1 MNTVIT
7 SIAYLLQTNPDN
19 EVLVRQDMAVRCF
32 VPEYTE
38 KLIVAARKLK
48 KDGFKLGRMLAN
60 VGVRTDL
67 SVSDMLTYA
76 LITDNMSDVKTYLEA
91 VHNQDTDVAEMAADA
106 LAYVGIPDTKSIS
119 RIVND
124 LRDTA
129 SKAHRRKKNKRS
141 RDVAPHRRP
150 QLEEPDEE
158 DLLDEDY
165 PVEDGEQLVMTEV
178 IDDAVGVQLTIPG
191 ILD

>member
-7 SIAYLLQTNPDN
+7 SIAYLLQTNTDN
-19 EVLVRQDMAVRCF
+19 EDLIRQDMAVRCF

-48 KDGFKLGRMLAN
+48 KDSFKLGRMLAN

-67 SVSDMLTYA
+67 SISDMLTYA
-76 LITDNMSDVKTYLEA
+76 LITDNMSDVKAYLEA
-91 VHNQDTDVAEMAADA
+91 VRKQEADVAEMAADA

-124 LRDTA
+124 LHDTA
-129 SKAHRRKKNKRS
+129 NKAHRRKKDKRS
-141 RDVAPHRRP
+141 HDVAPHRRP
-150 QLEEPDEE
+150 QLEESDE
-158 DLLDEDY
+158 DLLDEDFD
-165 PVEDGEQLVMTEV
+165 PEE
-178 IDDAVGVQLTIPG
+178 GVQLTMDEFIEEIDPNQMVIPDV
-191 ILD
+191 IN